1 MQLDHP
7 AQLLECFVDVADAQT
22 LPCVVGHPPFPLPL
36 HLLLWRQVLVVVVA
50 TVTNDEDEQEKGKR
64 KRGMRVGEEEEEG
77 EDLRTKAQFMFRC
90 VEAHLNTN
98 LQLMLDVFDLYE
110 MSH

>member
-1 MQLDHP
+1 
-7 AQLLECFVDVADAQT
+7 
-22 LPCVVGHPPFPLPL
+22 
-36 HLLLWRQVLVVVVA
+36 
-50 TVTNDEDEQEKGKR
+50 
-64 KRGMRVGEEEEEG
+64 MRVGEEEEEG